1 MTSSRSACNMNHI
14 RSAAVL
20 ALCFLWLSALNP
32 TAAQVKH
39 FGLTATDAF
48 RSCAAKVFGKPV
60 VINQGLVSI
69 DSACH
74 PGDTSTSLRS
84 ELTSRGELVADGP
97 TFIYLTPLGE
107 FKQYFG
113 SEDRQVLIEW
123 VPQAGPNPLP
133 ECVSLSQEDLSTV
146 GQVVLRE
153 ARMPF
158 WSAGN
163 QFVGSKDGT
172 IRDKLRL
179 EIYNCQLKPG
189 TESVFGMLGGTRLIY
204 GEMRN
209 HQFTLLWD
217 SPALANYGHIIDLKD
232 VNGDGTREMLV
243 GWEQGG
249 GQNFQ
254 GLAIFAPDGTELDPG
269 DDAFLGESFQYQN
282 RSDGKVD
289 VLVVNEKHIEKYTL
303 VNGRYTLA
311 KNRSR

>member
-1 MTSSRSACNMNHI
+1 MNRI

-39 FGLTATDAF
+39 FGLTATDGF
-48 RSCAAKVFGKPV
+48 RSCAAKAFGKPV
-60 VINQGLVSI
+60 LVNEGLVSI

-74 PGDTSTSLRS
+74 PGDTSASLRS
-84 ELTSRGELVADGP
+84 ELTSRGELVAEGP

-107 FKQYFG
+107 FKRYFG

-123 VPQAGPNPLP
+123 VPQAAPNRFPG
-133 ECVSLSQEDLSTV
+133 CVSLSQEDVNGV
-146 GQVVLRE
+146 GQVILHE

-158 WSAGN
+158 WFAGN

-172 IRDKLRL
+172 IRDSLRL
-179 EIYNCQLKPG
+179 EIYDCQLKPG

-217 SPALANYGHIIDLKD
+217 SADLAHYGQIGDLKD
-232 VNGDGTREMLV
+232 VNGDGRREILI
-243 GWEQGG
+243 WWQEGG
-249 GQNFQ
+249 GQSLQ
-254 GLAIFAPDGTELDPG
+254 GLAIFNADGVELDPG
-269 DDAFLGESFQYQN
+269 DDAFVGENFRYQT

-289 VLVVNEKHIEKYTL
+289 VLVVNEERTDKYTL